1 MNGLTQEMIF
11 RILILHEL
19 GQSKKAI
26 QQDLFKAYRIKVSFR
41 LINGITEKE
50 DRMVEEW
57 LDSLRCVFDNHPRG
71 LLMENG
77 KNEHLPF

>member
-26 QQDLFKAYRIKVSFR
+26 QLDLLKAYRVKVSFR

-57 LDSLRCVFDNHPRG
+57 LDSLRHIFDDYP
-71 LLMENG
+71 LSLI
-77 KNEHLPF
+77 